1 MKILKTLSY
10 INKKVNKMD
19 SVFYM
24 HSRLLEL
31 RALVYFNTSKE
42 VLMKE
47 IEELTD
53 YLKREVAEYDAH
65 VDEQEKEAQYA

>member
-1 MKILKTLSY
+1 
-10 INKKVNKMD
+10 MD

-65 VDEQEKEAQYA
+65 VDEQAKEVQHA